1 MSRSSSRSAGLANAP
16 KSQEDTAI
24 DAAVERRLG
33 DLRAARVI
41 AAEATLAK
49 NKDRL
54 VAAQLGEQTAARNLS
69 LYEWSGNKTALLEA
83 RSELTIATSLVEDGE
98 RELARVKARHDP
110 GHVEAMRQLVIAERE
125 LENFQSTLDP
135 LLCEISELAQAM
147 ASSFNAVKERIST
160 QGSLRNEQN
169 RARKQLGLE
178 PQRAATP
185 SVDLLL
191 GAAILRGLQAA
202 GFPAFDW
209 RDYDPTRVAPL
220 PIPIPGLKAVLE
232 PTAPFEE
239 RRKKWNASQA
249 AQAAQADAI
258 NEREAQAREQRARDE
273 AQERFDDQTRRLA
286 DARGKA
292 DARDW
297 ATSRDIV
304 RALTGGPKS

>member
-1 MSRSSSRSAGLANAP
+1 MARRRSAGVAHAS

-24 DAAVERRLG
+24 DTAVERRLG

-54 VAAQLGEQTAARNLS
+54 AAAQLAEQTAARNLQ
-69 LYEWSGNKTALLEA
+69 LYDWDGNRKAVLAA
-83 RSELTIATSLVEDGE
+83 REELTFATALVEDAE
-98 RELARVKARHDP
+98 RELARTRARHDP

-135 LLCEISELAQAM
+135 LLCEISDLARAM
-147 ASSFNAVKERIST
+147 AAEFNAVKERIST
-160 QGSLRNEQN
+160 QGSLRSEQN
-169 RARKQLGLE
+169 RMRKKLGLAE
-178 PQRAATP
+178 QRASSP
-185 SVDLLL
+185 GVDLLI

-220 PIPIPGLKAVLE
+220 PLPIPGLKAVLE
-232 PTAPFEE
+232 PEGPSEE

-249 AQAAQADAI
+249 AHAAQADAI
-258 NEREAQAREQRARDE
+258 NAREAHERKQKAQDE
-273 AQERFDDQTRRLA
+273 AQERFDDQTRRM
-286 DARGKA
+286 DEARGKA
-292 DARDW
+292 HARDW
-297 ATSRDIV
+297 ATSREIV
-304 RALTGGPKS
+304 QALTGPKS